1 MKHEVEPNE
10 VGEARLMFDR
20 LLERMGSRGIELKLF
35 CIPYDGRT
43 GRMLL
48 HQGSFVVFSS
58 LAQGNHYLSLS
69 KWTAGIP
76 IQWKE
81 AEALHLSKVFQEF
94 GASGNQTFT
103 INPCAM
109 CGGFLSYPVESVQD
123 PATALGIW
131 ISDSASRFV
140 KIAPVLQ
147 EANSF
152 LENPIS
158 SRRIEIL
165 EKIEWLLKHIDP
177 SMPDLLMAKAGLMK
191 VLT

>member
-1 MKHEVEPNE
+1 MRHEVEPNE
-10 VGEARLMFDR
+10 VSEARMMFDR
-20 LLERMGSRGIELKLF
+20 LRERMGPRGIEMKLF
-35 CIPYDGRT
+35 CIPFDGRT

-48 HQGSFVVFSS
+48 HQGSFAVFSS
-58 LAQGNHYLSLS
+58 LSQGNHYLSLS
-69 KWTAGIP
+69 KWTTGIP

-94 GASGNQTFT
+94 GANGNQTFT

-131 ISDSASRFV
+131 ISDSAARFV

-147 EANSF
+147 EVNSF

-158 SRRIEIL
+158 SGRFEIL

-191 VLT
+191 ALT

>member
-1 MKHEVEPNE
+1 MRHEVEPNE
-10 VGEARLMFDR
+10 VSEARLMFDR
-20 LLERMGSRGIELKLF
+20 LLEHMGPRGIELKLF
-35 CIPYDGRT
+35 CIPFDGRT

-48 HQGSFVVFSS
+48 HQGSFAVFSS
-58 LAQGNHYLSLS
+58 LSQGNHYLSVS

-81 AEALHLSKVFQEF
+81 TEALHLSKVFQEF
-94 GASGNQTFT
+94 GAIGNQTFT
-103 INPCAM
+103 INPCAI
-109 CGGFLSYPVESVQD
+109 CGGFLSYSVESVQD

-131 ISDSASRFV
+131 ISDSASRFA

-152 LENPIS
+152 LENPRS
-158 SRRIEIL
+158 SGEPAIL

-177 SMPDLLMAKAGLMK
+177 SMPDLLKAKASLLK
-191 VLT
+191 ALT